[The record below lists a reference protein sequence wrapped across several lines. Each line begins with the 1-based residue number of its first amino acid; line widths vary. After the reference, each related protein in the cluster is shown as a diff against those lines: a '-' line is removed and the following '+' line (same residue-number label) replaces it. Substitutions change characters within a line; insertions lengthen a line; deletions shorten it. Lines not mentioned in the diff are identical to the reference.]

1 VRLSCALTVSVA
13 ALMRLARGR
22 TRMEEPRKAHLLE
35 ALGDALGA
43 TLRSILLDK
52 RANSS
57 WTYVTTRAAMLDLFH
72 PCKSPLRRVLNL
84 HPAPILPCHAATM
97 AVCLV
102 LHTQWQPVRHAHP
115 DSHPLLLQLYRLPQ
129 PRCLTGRAMLVIM
142 ELLQA
147 KHAIPT
153 APSLAR
159 LSLAPCAQAPCQ
171 LTLPWGRAHK

>member
-1 VRLSCALTVSVA
+1 MQPVE
-13 ALMRLARGR
+13 RGR
-22 TRMEEPRKAHLLE
+22 IRMGMVAKQAMGR
-35 ALGDALGA
+35 ALGDVLGA

-52 RANSS
+52 RGNSS

-72 PCKSPLRRVLNL
+72 PCKSPLRRVRNL
-84 HPAPILPCHAATM
+84 HPAPILPCHAAAM

-102 LHTQWQPVRHAHP
+102 LHTQWQPAQLVPP
-115 DSHPLLLQLYRLPQ
+115 DSHPLLLLLYRLPQ
-129 PRCLTGRAMLVIM
+129 AQYSTGRATLVIM
-142 ELLQA
+142 ELLPA

-159 LSLAPCAQAPCQ
+159 LSLAPCARALCQ